1 MLCQKGKKGQGN
13 DNQVGDDI
21 IGAKSILLDDISQFL
36 ETNDLDLLISI
47 ANEFDEIIYV
57 FGDSIFEPNMFTDQ
71 FLEKN
76 IDLSF
81 NRENKELSDAYL
93 TIVNALIIENEQ
105 FDIERLI
112 SNQFSFHKLFK

>member
-71 FLEKN
+71 FLEKI